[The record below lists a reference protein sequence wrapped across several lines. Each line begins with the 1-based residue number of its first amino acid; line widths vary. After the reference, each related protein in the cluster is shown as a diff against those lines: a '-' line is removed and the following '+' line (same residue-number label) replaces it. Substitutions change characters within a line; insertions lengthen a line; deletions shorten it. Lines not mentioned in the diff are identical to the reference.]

1 MSHIAVIGAGITGIT
16 TAHALIER
24 GHHVTIIDR
33 QPLPAMET
41 SFANGGQLSASNAE
55 VWNSAATVFKGLRWM
70 ARRDAPLLLN
80 PRPGWHKYSW
90 LAEFLGAIPRHDVN
104 TVETVRLAIE
114 ARRYLFA
121 IAEQEGIDFD
131 CETRGILHI
140 YRNPASF
147 ADAARSNELVRKGG
161 LDRFQV
167 TADEMRAID
176 PTLTGS
182 YCGGYFTPS
191 DATGDICKFTRGL
204 AAACERKGAVMY
216 LDRAVQAIAVHDR
229 GVTIRTASLSDARA
243 EAVNHY
249 DGLVICAGVGSRRLA
264 AMVGDRVNVYPVKG
278 YSITV
283 MMRDTASQ
291 AAAPWVSLLDE
302 DAKIVTSR
310 LGADRFRVAGTAE
323 FNGENRDIRA
333 DRIAPLVDWVR
344 QLFPGVGVGEVL
356 PWAGLR
362 PMLPDMMPRVGAGRR
377 QRVFYNT
384 GHGHLG
390 WTLSAVTAQMISATI
405 DQTLEAEAAR
415 NVA

>member
-1 MSHIAVIGAGITGIT
+1 MSHFAVIGAGITGTT
-16 TAHALIER
+16 TAYALIER

-104 TVETVRLAIE
+104 TVETVRLAIA
-114 ARRYLFA
+114 ARQHLFD
-121 IAEQEGIDFD
+121 IAAREGIDFN

-140 YRNPASF
+140 YRNAASF
-147 ADAARSNELVRKGG
+147 ADAARTNALVRKGG

-167 TADEMRAID
+167 SPQEMRTID
-176 PTLTGS
+176 PALAGDF
-182 YCGGYFTPS
+182 CGGYFTPS

-204 AAACERKGAVMY
+204 AAACERKGAVMH
-216 LDRAVQAIAVHDR
+216 LDRAVQAIAVHER
-229 GVTIRTASLSDARA
+229 GVSIRSASLLETHA
-243 EAVNHY
+243 EDVNHY

-283 MMRDTASQ
+283 MMRDVASQ
-291 AAAPWVSLLDE
+291 SAAPWVSLLDE
-302 DAKIVTSR
+302 DSKIVTSR

-344 QLFPGVGVGEVL
+344 QLFPGIGVGEVL

-390 WTLSAVTAQMISATI
+390 WTLSAVTAQMVSATI
-405 DQTLEAEAAR
+405 DQSLAAAAVR
-415 NVA
+415 HVA